1 MSTFSTC
8 TSSTRPGSSANP
20 TPPSDGDVLFE
31 TDTKNVI
38 IWDGTNWRGYA
49 SDGIPFGKGS
59 TSADFGGPNEYVSI
73 ADADSLSFGNGSSDS
88 PFSITAW
95 IKPDASTGG
104 FRIVSKSDA
113 SNAEYLFSTDGS
125 GNLRVWICDSTFSNA
140 IGQKST
146 GGLTADTWQHVAM
159 TYSGSGASSGIKLYI
174 NNSAVSLTNSSAG
187 SYTAMENHSMAV
199 DIGRF
204 VSSGGTS
211 YADGYMDD
219 VAIIGKELSAGEV
232 SSIYNSNIYPT
243 ETVSLY
249 RFEGNANDSVG
260 SNNGTG
266 QNSVVLNSIDVR

>member
-1 MSTFSTC
+1 MPTTIPTT
-8 TSSTRPGSSANP
+8 TSLTRPGSPSA
-20 TPPSDGDVLFE
+20 GDAYFE
-31 TDTKNVI
+31 TDTNNYI
-38 IWDGTNWRGYA
+38 IYDGANWRGYV
-49 SDGIPFGKGS
+49 SDGIPFAKGS

-211 YADGYMDD
+211 YADGHMDD

-266 QNSVVLNSIDVR
+266 QNSVVLNSTDVRP

>member
-1 MSTFSTC
+1 MSKLTST
-8 TSSTRPGSSANP
+8 TSTTRPTLGA
-20 TPPSDGDVLFE
+20 SDVGKSYFE
-31 TDTKNVI
+31 TDTNNI
-38 IWDGTNWRGYA
+38 IVWDGANWRGYA
-49 SDGIPFGKGS
+49 SGGIPFAKGS
-59 TSADFGGPNEYVSI
+59 TSADFGGTNEYVSI

-95 IKPDASTGG
+95 IKPDTSTGG
-104 FRIVSKSDA
+104 FRIVSKSDT
-113 SNAEYLFSTDGS
+113 SNAEYVFSTDGS

-174 NNSAVSLTNSSAG
+174 NNSAVSLTDSSAG

-199 DIGRF
+199 DIGRL
-204 VSSGGTS
+204 VLSGSTS
-211 YADGYMDD
+211 YADGHMDD

-232 SSIYNSNIYPT
+232 SNIYNSNLYPI

-266 QNSVVLNSIDVR
+266 QNSVVLNSTDVR

>member
-1 MSTFSTC
+1 MPTTIPTTTST
-8 TSSTRPGSSANP
+8 TRPGS
-20 TPPSDGDVLFE
+20 PSTGDAYFE
-31 TDTKNVI
+31 TDTNNYI
-38 IWDGTNWRGYA
+38 IYDGASWRGYA
-49 SDGIPFGKGS
+49 SDGIPFAKGS
-59 TSADFGGPNEYVSI
+59 TSADFDGTDDYISV
-73 ADADSLSFGNGSSDS
+73 ADADNLSFGDGSSDS

-95 IKPDASTGG
+95 IKPDTSVGG

-113 SNAEYLFSTDGS
+113 SNAEYVFSTDGS

-140 IGQKST
+140 IGQKTT

-174 NNSAVSLTNSSAG
+174 NNAAASLTDSSSG

-199 DIGRF
+199 DIGRL
-204 VSSGGTS
+204 VLSGGTS
-211 YADGYMDD
+211 YADGHMDD
-219 VAIIGKELSAGEV
+219 VAIIDKELSTTEL
-232 SSIYNSNIYPT
+232 SSIYNSNIYPV

-266 QNSVVLNSIDVR
+266 QNSVVLNSTDVRS